1 MYKISVLI
9 LKLIGWEI
17 TGSIPPEIK
26 KSIMI
31 IAPHTSNK
39 DFFIGRL
46 AFWQL
51 KLPVRFIIKKEFF
64 IFPLGI
70 IIKTLGGLPVNRAAG
85 TGMINEVS
93 EIIKTKEKIVI
104 TITPEG
110 TRKLTRDWKKG
121 YYFLAM
127 KTKIPIV
134 LGYLNYKDKKG
145 GIGPVL
151 YPTGDYEKD
160 FEFITD
166 FYKKNA
172 YPRFPEK
179 FNLSNILYTVLNL
192 FFIFIIY

>member
-17 TGSIPPEIK
+17 TGCIPPEIK

-64 IFPLGI
+64 FFPLGI
-70 IIKTLGGLPVNRAAG
+70 IIKALGGLPVNRAAG
-85 TGMINEVS
+85 TAMINEVS
-93 EIIKTKEKIVI
+93 EIIKTKEEIVI

-166 FYKKNA
+166 FYKKTA

-179 FNLSNILYTVLNL
+179 FNLSNIL
-192 FFIFIIY
+192 